1 MSELTYEAIIE
12 AVKKSLDYKP
22 TDNPYVYSHAD
33 MHVAILAGREAE
45 RERIIKLLEER
56 HRPIQNPCNNLR
68 CKVQIHTDCPTCLD
82 EYPCLVADEIALIKG
97 ENK

>member
-1 MSELTYEAIIE
+1 MTELTYEAIID

-45 RERIIKLLEER
+45 RERIVKLIEDSDSA
-56 HRPIQNPCNNLR
+56 CS
-68 CKVQIHTDCPTCLD
+68 DW
-82 EYPCLVADEIALIKG
+82 AIALIKG
-97 ENK
+97 EI